1 MRMSDWSSDVCSSDL
16 PSPHPDL
23 DPFCREAEVTAD
35 CSFFKGDLACYIDA
49 NGKEQC
55 PENGGDSCVV
65 NHEIE
70 LRSTGLVGKF
80 ARSEERRVGKE
91 CVSTCRSRWARYP

>member
-1 MRMSDWSSDVCSSDL
+1 M
-16 PSPHPDL
+16 
-23 DPFCREAEVTAD
+23 TAD

-80 ARSEERRVGKE
+80 AANGRNI
-91 CVSTCRSRWARYP
+91 ARGEFDFVAGTWKALPGSDGTVFNG